1 MYRAFG
7 LLRPDSNFSLDE
19 AHNRLAAKFP
29 GFAITRDGNQIVV
42 SQGEWWIAVALAS
55 GPEIQMETEGLV
67 GHLAGIE
74 PAEAVELTASDRRV
88 EVWTDV
94 PDPFMEHFNDYL
106 LVIEALKSFDGL
118 LAVDPKEPG
127 VL

>member
-7 LLRPDSNFSLDE
+7 LLRPDTDFDLDE
-19 AHNRLAAKFP
+19 AGRRLAAKFP
-29 GFAITRDGNQIVV
+29 AYNVTRVGEQITVA
-42 SQGEWWIAVALAS
+42 QGDWWIAVAVVS
-55 GPEIQMETEGLV
+55 WPGVRDEIEGLV
-67 GHLAGIE
+67 GKLAGLE
-74 PAEAVELTASDRRV
+74 PAEADGYVSSGRRV

-106 LVIEALKSFDGL
+106 SVVEVLKSFRGL

>member
-1 MYRAFG
+1 MYRAIG
-7 LLRPDSNFSLDE
+7 LLHPTSDFTLDE
-19 AHNRLAAKFP
+19 AAARLTAKFP
-29 GFAITRDGNQIVV
+29 GFGVVREGNQIVV
-42 SQGEWWIAVALAS
+42 SQGEWWIALALVS
-55 GPEIQMETEGLV
+55 GPEVRMETEGLV
-67 GHLAGIE
+67 GRLAGVE
-74 PAEAVELTASDRRV
+74 PAEAEALVSSDNRV

-106 LVIEALKSFDGL
+106 FVVEVLKSFNGL

>member
-7 LLRPDSNFSLDE
+7 LLRPDTDFTVGE
-19 AHNRLAAKFP
+19 AFKRLTAKFP
-29 GFAITRDGNQIVV
+29 GFAVV
-42 SQGEWWIAVALAS
+42 RNGDRVDVSKGDWWIAMARVAGAHV
-55 GPEIQMETEGLV
+55 PEETNGLV

-74 PAEAVELTASDRRV
+74 PAEAEGYVASDARV

-106 LVIEALKSFDGL
+106 RTVEVLQSFTGL

>member
-7 LLRPDSNFSLDE
+7 LLRSDSDFTPE
-19 AHNRLAAKFP
+19 RAQTRLTAKFP
-29 GFAITRDGNQIVV
+29 GLGVTREGTRTVV
-42 SQGEWWIAVALAS
+42 SQGDWWIAVALVS
-55 GPEIQMETEGLV
+55 GEYVRAETEGLV
-67 GHLAGIE
+67 GHLAGVE
-74 PAEAVELTASDRRV
+74 PAEAAALAASDRRV

-106 LVIEALKSFDGL
+106 SVIEVLKTFTGL

>member
-1 MYRAFG
+1 MYRAYG
-7 LLRPDSNFSLDE
+7 LLQSNTDFDLD
-19 AHNRLAAKFP
+19 AAVSRLTAKFP
-29 GFAITRDGNQIVV
+29 GYSVV
-42 SQGEWWIAVALAS
+42 RTGDTVSVAQGDWWIAMTIVA
-55 GPEIQMETEGLV
+55 GPDVRDEIEGLV
-67 GHLAGIE
+67 GKLAGLE
-74 PAEAVELTASDRRV
+74 PAEAEAYVATGQRV

-106 LVIEALKSFDGL
+106 SVIEVLKSFRGL